1 MVKWC
6 GNKAVVI
13 GLTYSSVQSTTTKQ
27 RWHAKKKEHCNV
39 NYPDMVKEYNRSMGG
54 VDLNDML
61 ISLDRVDIQTRK
73 WWYLKMIT
81 HCVNICNI
89 NAWLLYKKFSDQ
101 LDVPK
106 NEQRSLLDFTK
117 EVADVLLSAGKGP
130 KEAAGKKR
138 RSSSISVCKSVEKKP
153 IVAKPVADVCFDGYI
168 IGQNLKILEIDAE
181 CAQC

>member
-1 MVKWC
+1 
-6 GNKAVVI
+6 
-13 GLTYSSVQSTTTKQ
+13 
-27 RWHAKKKEHCNV
+27 
-39 NYPDMVKEYNRSMGG
+39 MVKEYNRSMGG
-54 VDLNDML
+54 VELNDML

-89 NAWLLYKKFSDQ
+89 NAWLLYKRFSDQ

-106 NEQRSLLDFTK
+106 KEQRSLLDFTK

-138 RSSSISVCKSVEKKP
+138 RSSSVSVCKSFRKKLM
-153 IVAKPVADVCFDGYI
+153 VANPVADVRFNGVHHWPEFEDTRNRCRVCSMLSYICCSKCKIHLCLQKDRNCFVAFH
-168 IGQNLKILEIDAE
+168 K
-181 CAQC
+181 